1 MTVSTVVDHNDYTGN
16 GVTTSFPYTFRIFK
30 KTDLAVSIVDLS
42 ENITVLVLDTDYT
55 VTNAGGYNG
64 GSVVL
69 TAPLANGWQI
79 SIARELEPTQETD
92 LRNQGKFFAEVHE
105 DAFDKL
111 TMLIQQAYSVFR
123 LALRKPSSIANWYD
137 ALNNYIRNLRD
148 PRDPQ
153 DAATK
158 NYVDTLASGNLSRT
172 LRVPEPINQLPG
184 VDDRRN
190 KIPAFDNE
198 GNAIV
203 ILPPDGS
210 ASDVLI
216 ELAKPGGDKKIGSS
230 YGESVWADYERCE
243 FQRKGKFADG
253 GSVSGVMQV
262 MQDDA
267 GLWWFYTGSFPKL
280 VLPGTSPTSDP
291 LWYCAGLLN
300 GREITDLSS
309 WCDTWSNIDV
319 TYQMKQYFRTL
330 ALLKRKAI
338 CYGAIKLS
346 SGINTYDVP
355 WDMSKLIV
363 TVDASTADSVIT
375 GSGGYIFLVKDP
387 ATIEGTGFSA
397 SITETGQISSPALNS
412 MGYVTFG
419 YEAETSADNAYLRGG
434 SDAIRKSDI
443 LLSDSGNFRAT
454 PSLYGI
460 TGTVKY
466 AARPIRPQE
475 EYLSPKIILT
485 GTFSSSLTVRSVVRV
500 ECNNRTFIGG
510 VVDARSES
518 IFLQAFY
525 ESNKVAFLNVFDCHW
540 RNSFVLSD
548 YLVNAFATYG
558 LNVQRCS
565 ALFGWGLVDGN
576 FMRDTV
582 VSDCVTGAKM
592 GCHAMAWNFTAQ
604 RIKFQGITDNING
617 GYSKGGIHIT
627 GGGNL
632 IVRDCDVFYAGGQY
646 NTENLVQT
654 RDDYGQGWEG
664 DILVENIRITYQL
677 KNASNSPY
685 ALVCMQAGIS
695 GSLDYTRSKLYLG
708 KKITIRN
715 VKLYRGTIAYG
726 AENILFAPLYFVT
739 GGSMTT
745 RYPDEVIMED
755 ITQEATIGGWNLQL
769 RFPGII
775 TSSYLDASRCKW
787 SLRRV
792 NLTLPSGVNTFFI
805 SPAASDLSASKITNE
820 VIFEDCSGVING
832 TLSGTSQD
840 SWTIRRCPV
849 GAVSLDTV
857 ATSAMTFRMEACI
870 ISGNKCGGSTGVER
884 AYYTNNNIT
893 SLSTTVGTRSV
904 YCNGNTLP
912 PSGSITGRTVGE
924 WWDYRDPSVFRTS

>member
-1 MTVSTVVDHNDYTGN
+1 MPVPNQTPYIIYNANGLTTVF
-16 GVTTSFPYTFRIFK
+16 SFEFYIINAG
-30 KTDLAVSIVDLS
+30 DIQVSI
-42 ENITVLVLDTDYT
+42 NGTT
-55 VTNAGGYNG
+55 VTSGYSVSGIGNVGGG
-64 GSVVL
+64 DVTFITPPASGSVVMLERVVPTYRL
-69 TAPLANGWQI
+69 TDYQDNGDLLADTVNK
-79 SIARELEPTQETD
+79 D
-92 LRNQGKFFAEVHE
+92 
-105 DAFDKL
+105 FDRL
-111 TMLIQQAYSVFR
+111 WMAIQRSFIYLG
-123 LALRKPSSIANWYD
+123 LALRRPLLGGPFNAEGYRIANL
-137 ALNNYIRNLRD
+137 AD
-148 PRDPQ
+148 PINDQ

-158 NYVDTLASGNLSRT
+158 KYVNQVGQTNLNRA
-172 LRVPEPINQLPG
+172 LRVPEGYVNPLPAAAE
-184 VDDRRN
+184 RRN
-190 KIPAFDNE
+190 KLLGCDDA
-198 GNAIV
+198 GNPV
-203 ILPPDGS
+203 FVMPPSGS
-210 ASDVLI
+210 ASDVLLD
-216 ELAKPGGDKKIGSS
+216 LAKQGSDKKIGSS
-230 YGESVWADYERCE
+230 YGATVWADYERGE
-243 FQRKGKFADG
+243 FQRKGYFAVG
-253 GSVSGVMQV
+253 GLVENNRQV
-262 MQDDA
+262 MQDED
-267 GLWWFYTGSFPKL
+267 GLWWFYTGTYPYAVS
-280 VLPGTSPTSDP
+280 PGVDPYDDP

-300 GREITDLSS
+300 GKEISDLSS
-309 WCDTWSNIDV
+309 WCDTVSNVDV
-319 TYQMKQYFRTL
+319 TFEMQQFFRTL
-330 ALLKRKAI
+330 AYLKRKAV
-338 CYGAIKLS
+338 CYGAIKLT

-363 TVDASTADSVIT
+363 TLDASSVDSVIT

-387 ATIEGTGFSA
+387 ATIEGTGFNA
-397 SITETGQISSPALNS
+397 SITEIGQISSSALNTFGFS
-412 MGYVTFG
+412 TFG

-434 SDAIRKSDI
+434 SGIIRKSDI
-443 LLSDSGNFRAT
+443 LINDSGNFRAT
-454 PSLYGI
+454 PSLYGL

-466 AARPIRPQE
+466 ATRPIRPQE

-485 GTFSSSLTVRSVVRV
+485 GTFSSSLTIRSVVRV

-525 ESNKVAFLNVFDCHW
+525 ESNKVAFINVFDCHW

-558 LNVQRCS
+558 LNIQRCS

-627 GGGNL
+627 GGGTL

-685 ALVCMQAGIS
+685 ALVCMQAGVS

-726 AENILFAPLYFVT
+726 AENILFAPLYFNV

-745 RYPDEVIMED
+745 RYPDEVVMED
-755 ITQEATIGGWNLQL
+755 ITQESIIGGWNLQL
-769 RFPGII
+769 RFPGIMA
-775 TSSYLDASRCKW
+775 SSYLDASRCKW
-787 SLRRV
+787 TLRRV
-792 NLTLPSGVNTFFI
+792 NLTLPPGVNTFFI
-805 SPAASDLSASKITNE
+805 NPTISDLSASKITNE
-820 VIFEDCSGVING
+820 VIFEDCAGTING
-832 TLSGTSQD
+832 TLAGTLLD
-840 SWTIRRCPV
+840 SWTIRRCQV
-849 GAVSLDTV
+849 GAISLDTV
-857 ATSAMTFRMEACI
+857 ATSAMTFRMDACS
-870 ISGNKCGGSTGVER
+870 ISGNKCGGSIGVER

-893 SLSTTVGTRSV
+893 SLSATVGARSV

-924 WWDYRDPSVFRTS
+924 WWDYRDPSVFRVT